1 MSIVALPRGNG
12 IGARSCGVAVT
23 TVLHER
29 GVPVG
34 NRVVPL
40 AADRAA

>member
-1 MSIVALPRGNG
+1 MSVVALPRGSG

-29 GVPVG
+29 GVPLS
-34 NRVVPL
+34 NRVVPP